1 MGLTV
6 QAQPKR
12 LVQKAICAFEIFMSV
27 YKAML
32 ITLMAAY
39 GKASVRYKEGTQVR
53 GCREEVGVSFTV
65 VNVKVKMRKK

>member
-1 MGLTV
+1 
-6 QAQPKR
+6 
-12 LVQKAICAFEIFMSV
+12 MSV

-65 VNVKVKMRKK
+65 VNVKVKMRKKMKINLRFLGTKYKIKP